1 MAYRW
6 AHTDAALAAQLALE
20 AEGRDGVLA
29 PGHAAVRFTNPTNG
43 ADALVT
49 IRMEMHRLAA
59 GVSSALPRRVGSSV
73 WQVFEGNG
81 VLDLAGHE
89 HEVSKGDVIAV
100 PSWCPMRVSSSA
112 GLDAFMFSDAP
123 VYEALDIADPK

>member
-1 MAYRW
+1 M
-6 AHTDAALAAQLALE
+6 
-20 AEGRDGVLA
+20 LA

-49 IRMEMHRLAA
+49 IRIEMHRLAP
-59 GVSSALPRRVGSSV
+59 GSSSALPRRVGSSV
-73 WQVFEGNG
+73 WQVFDGKG
-81 VLDLAGHE
+81 VIELAGQG

-100 PSWCPMRVSSSA
+100 PSWCPMRVSSIG

-123 VYEALDIADPK
+123 VYEALDLADPQYAGLWMRGHVEQGGNR

>member
-1 MAYRW
+1 M
-6 AHTDAALAAQLALE
+6 
-20 AEGRDGVLA
+20 
-29 PGHAAVRFTNPTNG
+29 RFTNPTNG